1 MTLKRLGAGQFGE
14 VFVGKLIPDSKLHI
28 LVSHMLISLC
38 RDALMSLSNIISII
52 LSEHTELF
60 SYYG

>member
-14 VFVGKLIPDSKLHI
+14 VFVGKLIPDSKFHI
-28 LVSHMLISLC
+28 LVSPMLISLC
-38 RDALMSLSNIISII
+38 RDALMSLSNVI
-52 LSEHTELF
+52 LSECTDLF